1 MSDNDI
7 YLLLVDE
14 IFAKLKEEN
23 PKTSDEA
30 LEIIESIRYKIEGRI
45 DTALDDIFDD
55 YCEENNLKWEDE
67 E

>member
-14 IFAKLKEEN
+14 IFAKLKEEK

-30 LEIIESIRYKIEGRI
+30 LEIMNYIRYKIEDKI

-55 YCEENNLKWEDE
+55 YCEENNLKWEDKE
-67 E
+67 